1 MLDKIRS
8 FNSLVDLIVENS
20 DDNFLTLYRGDSSDI
35 GTHSLDKGDVN
46 ALFGQG
52 IYLTSNK
59 RIAGDYKLKG
69 SQDVIFRGNGFKT
82 KEKVLDAYFYQKA
95 QFIDVNG
102 KESYFPISFSNTFP
116 SAENAKRLEF
126 AKQKWDEIKDQYDV
140 RINVDGSSAIVK
152 KQSGNISVYRIPLD
166 IINRTYDVED
176 EIEDTAID
184 SLCSAIRV
192 TDGNCRILKDIVG
205 KDEDGFLPTFR
216 NVWNELRRMDYL
228 SDKESQIAF
237 RKAMRSNGGYKG
249 LEYAGGVTMGGGI
262 HHRAFVLWDEQG
274 LIKYRIK

>member
-1 MLDKIRS
+1 MLDKIQS
-8 FNSLVDLIVENS
+8 FNSLVDLIVEDSEN
-20 DDNFLTLYRGDSSDI
+20 NFLTLYRGDSSDI
-35 GTHSLDKGDVN
+35 GTHSLDKGDVD

-69 SQDVIFRGNGFKT
+69 SQDVIFRSNGFKT
-82 KEKVLDAYFYQKA
+82 KEKVIEQYISRLSRHIDKDGKPSIYEISLPS
-95 QFIDVNG
+95 FIDDP
-102 KESYFPISFSNTFP
+102 ERL
-116 SAENAKRLEF
+116 KRLEF

-228 SDKESQIAF
+228 SDKESQITF

>member
-1 MLDKIRS
+1 MLEKIQS

-82 KEKVLDAYFYQKA
+82 KEKVIEQYISRSSRHIDKDGKDSFYEIPLPPST
-95 QFIDVNG
+95 IDP
-102 KESYFPISFSNTFP
+102 ERL
-116 SAENAKRLEF
+116 KRLEF

-166 IINRTYDVED
+166 IINRTYDVEE
-176 EIEDTAID
+176 EIKDTAID
-184 SLCSAIRV
+184 SLCNAIRV
-192 TDGNCRILKDIVG
+192 TDGNCRILKDIVR

-249 LEYAGGVTMGGGI
+249 LEYAGGITMGGGI

>member
-1 MLDKIRS
+1 MLDKIQS
-8 FNSLVDLIVENS
+8 FNSLVDLMVLCEN
-20 DDNFLTLYRGDSSDI
+20 DQDNFLTLYRGDSSNI
-35 GTHSLDKGDVN
+35 GTHSLDKGDVD

-69 SQDVIFRGNGFKT
+69 SQDVIFRGDGFKT
-82 KEKVLDAYFYQKA
+82 KEKVLDVYLRGQAR
-95 QFIDVNG
+95 FIDKDGND
-102 KESYFPISFSNTFP
+102 SFYPIYDDSSI
-116 SAENAKRLEF
+116 SKRMEF
-126 AKQKWDEIKDQYDV
+126 AKQKWDKIKDQYDI

-152 KQSGNISVYRIPLD
+152 KQSGNIAVYKIPLD
-166 IINRTYDVED
+166 IINGTYDVEYEID
-176 EIEDTAID
+176 ETAID
-184 SLCSAIRV
+184 SLCDAI
-192 TDGNCRILKDIVG
+192 TKTGGNCRILRNIIF

-216 NVWNELRRMDYL
+216 SVWNELRSREYL

-237 RKAMRSNGGYKG
+237 RKAMKSNGGYKG

-274 LIKYRIK
+274 LAKYRVK